1 MRNIGSGELGAH
13 GEERREQ
20 SHSNLGEKYCKW
32 GLSVCKALELD
43 RIWCAVCAR
52 EEHGGGLWLEQREK
66 GGRTLR
72 TWAPT
77 VREVGA
83 SGISGIL
90 ARVRGSCMEAG
101 EPWEMEGAGIVWG

>member
-52 EEHGGGLWLEQREK
+52 GRSMEEACGWSR
-66 GGRTLR
+66 GRR
-72 TWAPT
+72 
-77 VREVGA
+77 
-83 SGISGIL
+83 
-90 ARVRGSCMEAG
+90 EAG
-101 EPWEMEGAGIVWG
+101 FSGLGLQQ